1 MPRKKGTKVRKPKRA
16 GKNDGKPASPKRGQK
31 LTPRQRVRKAQEKVL
46 KEMNQIVGKMC
57 DSAKQGNHSAAKFA
71 FDFARIPELQSPLEE
86 TKSQESLASLLLDK
100 LKPAQGSRTSAEE
113 DTSSTVE

>member
-1 MPRKKGTKVRKPKRA
+1 MPRKKGTKARKRKPTEKKT
-16 GKNDGKPASPKRGQK
+16 GNSASTKTRQN

-46 KEMNQIVGKMC
+46 KEMDGIVGEIC
-57 DSAKQGNHSAAKFA
+57 NAAKQGSHSAAKFA

-100 LKPAQGSRTSAEE
+100 LKAGQESRTSEEE
-113 DTSSTVE
+113 DASSKVE